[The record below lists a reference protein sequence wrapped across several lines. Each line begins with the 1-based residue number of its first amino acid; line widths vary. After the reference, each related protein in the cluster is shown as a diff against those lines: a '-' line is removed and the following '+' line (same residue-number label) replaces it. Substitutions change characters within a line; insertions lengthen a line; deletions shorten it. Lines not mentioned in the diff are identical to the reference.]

1 MSDQKLVDEL
11 TEARE
16 ALEQARIKTEAFAL
30 LSHEIR
36 TLMSGV
42 IGMTS
47 LLLDTDLSVEQRDY
61 AKRIRSSGDAL
72 VELLN
77 NVLDYTRMESSRI
90 DIERIDIDLR
100 RVADDVGELLA
111 ERASVKAVELVVA
124 LPQALPG
131 GLRGDPARLRQVL
144 VNLVSNAIKF
154 TDHGEVVLRVSVAE
168 EAAQH
173 VVMRFEVSDT
183 GVGISP
189 EGQAKLF
196 RPFSQVHDGSRGHG
210 GSGLGLSLAKRLC
223 EAMDGSIG
231 VRSAPGKGSTFW
243 CTARFERRS
252 ALPERSAI
260 PRVDVQGRRVL
271 LAVESETN
279 RRNVREMVEAL
290 AVDCVLAAEG
300 GAALLLLR
308 DAVRAGRP
316 FDVAVIDAA
325 LEDMVGGAL
334 LRAISDDPRIA
345 STKIL
350 TIAYPGQRL
359 HGEGG
364 YTSSPRPPVTLAK
377 PVRQAQLQ
385 AGLLRLLGS
394 SVERVTATGRAA
406 ELREDTPSSV
416 RYRRREP
423 LPPSGWTSAEAMS
436 PAPPPI
442 SVRGEP
448 YSGARRAGPPIS
460 SVTSALAANA
470 PGVPPAPPSSPISSP
485 ISVRGGPG
493 SRRSPFA
500 VPPPTF
506 SSALQHDDEAPT
518 SVMPRVTLADAVRRS
533 LEPDAEH
540 AARPRLLLVEDNSV
554 NQRVGVVMAEKRG
567 YQVDVASNG
576 FEAIDAVMRGGYV
589 AVLMDCQM
597 PKLDG
602 YSATTEIRRRE
613 VAASMTRTPIIA
625 MTADAG
631 PGAREKC
638 LGAGMDD
645 YLSKPM
651 SGDELDRLLHRWAPL
666 PGSPLRLPALDVAPD
681 SAPSSV
687 APSRRGAAIV
697 RAPAVDLSA
706 LEKLRDMRQ
715 GDSDLV
721 LEVIELFLQETP
733 DRLTALRDGLARS
746 DFPLIARVAHTIRGS
761 AGHVGAKALTA
772 LCARVE
778 DKARQSTPFNS
789 AFALSSIEEEL
800 ERVREALVAESQ
812 RLRAGNG

>member
-1 MSDQKLVDEL
+1 MSDHDL
-11 TEARE
+11 TEELAQARE
-16 ALEQARIKTEAFAL
+16 ALEHARTKTEAFAH

-47 LLLDTDLSVEQRDY
+47 LLLDTDLSAEQRDY
-61 AKRIRSSGDAL
+61 TKRIRTSGDAL

-90 DIERIDIDLR
+90 EIERIDVDLR

-111 ERASVKAVELVVA
+111 ERAAVKAVELVIA

-131 GLRGDPARLRQVL
+131 GLRGDPTRLRQVL

-154 TDHGEVVLRVSVAE
+154 TDQGEVVLRVAVLE
-168 EAAQH
+168 ESGQSCT
-173 VVMRFEVSDT
+173 VRFEVSDT

-189 EGQAKLF
+189 EGQARLF
-196 RPFSQVHDGSRGHG
+196 QPFTQVHDGSRAHG

-223 EAMDGSIG
+223 EAMDGAIG
-231 VRSAPGKGSTFW
+231 VRSVPGKGSTFW
-243 CTARFERRS
+243 CTVRFDRRS

-271 LAVESETN
+271 LAIASETN

-290 AVDCVLAAEG
+290 AVDCAFAAEG
-300 GAALLLLR
+300 SAVLLLLR
-308 DAVRAGRP
+308 DAARAGRP
-316 FDVAVIDAA
+316 FDVAVLDAA
-325 LEDMVGGAL
+325 LEDMLEGAL

-345 STKIL
+345 ATKIL

-364 YTSSPRPPVTLAK
+364 FASSPRPPVTLAK

-416 RYRRREP
+416 RSRRRDAMP
-423 LPPSGWTSAEAMS
+423 APGWSSEALS
-436 PAPPPI
+436 PAP
-442 SVRGEP
+442 
-448 YSGARRAGPPIS
+448 
-460 SVTSALAANA
+460 
-470 PGVPPAPPSSPISSP
+470 SPISSRGGELYGAGRRGAQGP
-485 ISVRGGPG
+485 PVVTSIAPGSRPPPVSVRGAPP
-493 SRRSPFA
+493 SVRIPFA
-500 VPPPTF
+500 APP
-506 SSALQHDDEAPT
+506 SAFGEVSFDDDQRT
-518 SVMPRVTLADAVRRS
+518 SVMPRVSLADAVRRS
-533 LEPDAEH
+533 LAPETEADR
-540 AARPRLLLVEDNSV
+540 RPRLLLVEDNAV

-567 YQVDVASNG
+567 YEVDVAANG
-576 FEAIDAVMRGGYV
+576 LEAIDAVMRGGYV

-602 YSATTEIRRRE
+602 YSATAEIRRRE
-613 VAASMTRTPIIA
+613 GHSRTPIIA

-638 LGAGMDD
+638 LAAGMDD

-651 SGDELDRLLHRWAPL
+651 SGDELDRLLRKWAPL
-666 PGSPLRLPALDVAPD
+666 PGSAAQRGRAPD
-681 SAPSSV
+681 PTPEPGATSASPTRRPS
-687 APSRRGAAIV
+687 PIV
-697 RAPAVDLSA
+697 RTPAVDPAA
-706 LEKLRDMRQ
+706 LDKLRAMRQ

-721 LEVIELFLQETP
+721 LEVIDLFLQETP
-733 DRLTALRDGLARS
+733 ERVTALRDGISRL
-746 DFPLIARVAHTIRGS
+746 DYPLIARVAHTIRGS
-761 AGHVGAKALTA
+761 AGHLGAKSLAS

-778 DKARQSTPFNS
+778 DKARQGAPFNTS
-789 AFALSSIEEEL
+789 FALSSIEEEL
-800 ERVREALVAESQ
+800 ERVCDALCAESE
-812 RLRAGNG
+812 RLRAAGVR

>member
-11 TEARE
+11 TEARV

-61 AKRIRSSGDAL
+61 TKRIRSSGDAL
-72 VELLN
+72 VDLLN

-90 DIERIDIDLR
+90 EIERVDIDLR

-111 ERASVKAVELVVA
+111 ERAAVKALELVVA
-124 LPQALPG
+124 LPQALSG

-154 TDHGEVVLRVSVAE
+154 TDRGEVVLRVSVAE
-168 EAAQH
+168 ETAQS
-173 VVMRFEVSDT
+173 VTMRFEVSDT

-189 EGQAKLF
+189 AGQAKLF
-196 RPFSQVHDGSRGHG
+196 QPFSQVHDGSRGLG

-223 EAMDGSIG
+223 EAMEGSIG

-252 ALPERSAI
+252 ALPERSTI

-271 LAVESETN
+271 LAIESETN

-290 AVDCVLAAEG
+290 SVDCVLAAEG

-308 DAVRAGRP
+308 DSARAGRP

-325 LEDMVGGAL
+325 LEDMVDGAL
-334 LRAISDDPRIA
+334 LREISEDSRISA
-345 STKIL
+345 TKIL

-416 RYRRREP
+416 RYRRRD
-423 LPPSGWTSAEAMS
+423 AV
-436 PAPPPI
+436 PAPPWSSEGLSPMSSPI
-442 SVRGEP
+442 SVRGGEP

-460 SVTSALAANA
+460 AVTTAMAANA
-470 PGVPPAPPSSPISSP
+470 PGGSPPL
-485 ISVRGGPG
+485 SVRGGPPSSPG
-493 SRRSPFA
+493 SVRGAPVSRRGPFA
-500 VPPPTF
+500 ASPPTF
-506 SSALQHDDEAPT
+506 SSAIRDDDPPA
-518 SVMPRVTLADAVRRS
+518 SVMPRVSLADAVRRS
-533 LEPDAEH
+533 LEPDAAH
-540 AARPRLLLVEDNSV
+540 AARPRLLLVEDNAV

-576 FEAIDAVMRGGYV
+576 LEAIDAVMRGGYV

-602 YSATTEIRRRE
+602 YSATSEIRRRE
-613 VAASMTRTPIIA
+613 VTMRTPIIA

-638 LGAGMDD
+638 LAAGMDD

-651 SGDELDRLLHRWAPL
+651 SGDELDRLLHKWAPL
-666 PGSPLRLPALDVAPD
+666 PGSPGRSPMDSAPD
-681 SAPSSV
+681 SAPASSV
-687 APSRRGAAIV
+687 SPSRRPTPIV
-697 RAPAVDLSA
+697 RAPAVDIAA
-706 LEKLRDMRQ
+706 LEKLRAMRQ

-721 LEVIELFLQETP
+721 LEVIDLFLQEIP
-733 DRLTALRDGLARS
+733 DRLTALRDGLARG

-761 AGHVGAKALTA
+761 AGHIGAKALTA

-778 DKARQSTPFNS
+778 DKARQATPFNS

-800 ERVREALVAESQ
+800 ERVREALVAEAE
-812 RLRAGNG
+812 RLRAAGTT

>member
-1 MSDQKLVDEL
+1 VSDQKLYDEL

-61 AKRIRSSGDAL
+61 TKRIRSSGDAL

-111 ERASVKAVELVVA
+111 ERASVKSVELVVA

-154 TDHGEVVLRVSVAE
+154 TDRGEVVLRVSVAE
-168 EAAQH
+168 ETSQH

-308 DAVRAGRP
+308 DAARAGRP

-364 YTSSPRPPVTLAK
+364 VASSPRPPVTLAK

-406 ELREDTPSSV
+406 ADREDTPSSV

-423 LPPSGWTSAEAMS
+423 LPPAGWSSSEAMS

-442 SVRGEP
+442 SVRGAEP
-448 YSGARRAGPPIS
+448 YSGARRAAPPIS
-460 SVTSALAANA
+460 GVTSTLAANA
-470 PGVPPAPPSSPISSP
+470 QGVPPAPNSSPISA
-485 ISVRGGPG
+485 RGGPG

-506 SSALQHDDEAPT
+506 SSAVQFEEEQPPT
-518 SVMPRVTLADAVRRS
+518 SLLPRVTLADAVRRS

-613 VAASMTRTPIIA
+613 GAASMTRTPIIA

-651 SGDELDRLLHRWAPL
+651 SGDELDRLLHKWAPL
-666 PGSPLRLPALDVAPD
+666 PGSPLRLPPLDAAPD

-715 GDSDLV
+715 GESDLV

-733 DRLTALRDGLARS
+733 DRLAALRDGLARS

-778 DKARQSTPFNS
+778 DKARQSAPFNS

-800 ERVREALVAESQ
+800 ERVREALLAESQ

>member
-11 TEARE
+11 TEARV

-47 LLLDTDLSVEQRDY
+47 LLLDTELSVEQRDY
-61 AKRIRSSGDAL
+61 TKRIRSSGDAL
-72 VELLN
+72 VDLLN

-111 ERASVKAVELVVA
+111 ERAAVKALELVVA

-154 TDHGEVVLRVSVAE
+154 TDRGEVVLRVSVAE
-168 EAAQH
+168 ETAQS
-173 VVMRFEVSDT
+173 VTMRFEVSDT

-189 EGQAKLF
+189 AGQAKLF
-196 RPFSQVHDGSRGHG
+196 QPFSQVHDGSRALG

-223 EAMDGSIG
+223 EAMEGSIG

-252 ALPERSAI
+252 ALPERSTI

-271 LAVESETN
+271 LAIESETN

-290 AVDCVLAAEG
+290 SVDCVLAAEG

-308 DAVRAGRP
+308 DSARAGRP

-325 LEDMVGGAL
+325 LEDMVDGAL
-334 LRAISDDPRIA
+334 LREISEDARISA
-345 STKIL
+345 TKIL

-416 RYRRREP
+416 RYRRRD
-423 LPPSGWTSAEAMS
+423 AV
-436 PAPPPI
+436 PAPPWSSEGLSPMSSPI
-442 SVRGEP
+442 SVRGGEP

-460 SVTSALAANA
+460 SVTTAMAANA
-470 PGVPPAPPSSPISSP
+470 PGGSPP
-485 ISVRGGPG
+485 ISVRGGPSSSPG
-493 SRRSPFA
+493 SVRGAPVSRRGPFA
-500 VPPPTF
+500 ASPPTF
-506 SSALQHDDEAPT
+506 SSAIRDDDPPA
-518 SVMPRVTLADAVRRS
+518 SVMPRVSLADAVRRS
-533 LEPDAEH
+533 LEPDADH
-540 AARPRLLLVEDNSV
+540 AARPRLLLVEDNAV

-576 FEAIDAVMRGGYV
+576 LEAIDAVMRGGY
-589 AVLMDCQM
+589 
-597 PKLDG
+597 
-602 YSATTEIRRRE
+602 
-613 VAASMTRTPIIA
+613 
-625 MTADAG
+625 
-631 PGAREKC
+631 
-638 LGAGMDD
+638 
-645 YLSKPM
+645 
-651 SGDELDRLLHRWAPL
+651 
-666 PGSPLRLPALDVAPD
+666 
-681 SAPSSV
+681 
-687 APSRRGAAIV
+687 
-697 RAPAVDLSA
+697 
-706 LEKLRDMRQ
+706 
-715 GDSDLV
+715 
-721 LEVIELFLQETP
+721 
-733 DRLTALRDGLARS
+733 
-746 DFPLIARVAHTIRGS
+746 
-761 AGHVGAKALTA
+761 
-772 LCARVE
+772 
-778 DKARQSTPFNS
+778 
-789 AFALSSIEEEL
+789 
-800 ERVREALVAESQ
+800 
-812 RLRAGNG
+812 